1 MNLALKYRPCLLVDL
16 VGQQHNA
23 RIISNIVGQHKAGE
37 ELPAVFLFAGS
48 RGTGKTTTARIV
60 AKLFNCPELVFG
72 EYYASC
78 NTCETCVSIDRFKSI
93 DVVEIDAASY
103 GSVDHIRALKER
115 TMYESVARVRMF
127 IIDECHSM
135 SKEAFDALLK
145 LFEEPPEMTVFVL
158 CTTELEKLPD
168 TIISRAML
176 FEFRRLSECDICKRL
191 EYVAGKEKIDIQAA
205 VLTELAT
212 KVNGSLRDAL
222 IGLTQ
227 LILYAGGNIIT
238 IDMFE
243 ELFGVRSKRYFLD
256 IVNTIVE
263 KEVSKGLELIGRFY
277 STAGE
282 IVLIDG
288 LIEQFKDM
296 LIEGV
301 NGKVRMF
308 PQQAIIEALKVLWDI
323 RIKVKHFGLSTK
335 IMLEIMYIMLVR
347 VLSPQAETQ
356 AFVGPVVKR
365 TVGIGELNSIFG
377 KKSDANT

>member
-1 MNLALKYRPCLLVDL
+1 MNLALKWRPRLLTDL

-23 RIISNIVGQHKAGE
+23 RIISNIVAQHKAGE

-60 AKLFNCPELVFG
+60 AKLLNCPELQID

-78 NTCETCVSIDRFKSI
+78 NVCETCLSIDRFRSI
-93 DVVEIDAASY
+93 DVVEIDAASH
-103 GSVDHIRALKER
+103 GSVDHIRALKEQ
-115 TMYESVARVRMF
+115 TMYESVASVRMF

-135 SKEAFDALLK
+135 SREAFDALLK
-145 LFEEPPEMTVFVL
+145 LFEEPPEMTMFVL

-176 FEFRRLSECDICKRL
+176 FEFRRLGEVDICKRL
-191 EYVAGKEKIDIQAA
+191 EYVAGQEGADIQAD
-205 VLTELAT
+205 VLSELAT

-227 LILYAGGNIIT
+227 LILYAGNDPIT

-282 IVLIDG
+282 HVLIDG
-288 LIEQFKDM
+288 LIEQFKYM

-308 PQQAIIEALKVLWDI
+308 PQQAIIEALKILWDI
-323 RIKVKHFGLSTK
+323 RIKIKYFGLSTK

-347 VLSPQAETQ
+347 VLSPQADAQVLTS
-356 AFVGPVVKR
+356 PVVKR
-365 TVGIGELNSIFG
+365 AVGMEELSDMFG
-377 KKSDANT
+377 KK

>member
-1 MNLALKYRPCLLVDL
+1 MNLALKWRPRLLTDL

-23 RIISNIVGQHKAGE
+23 RIISNIIAQHKTGE

-60 AKLFNCPELVFG
+60 AKLFNCPELQIG

-78 NTCETCVSIDRFKSI
+78 NKCETCISIDGFKSI
-93 DVVEIDAASY
+93 DIVEIDAASH

-115 TMYESVARVRMF
+115 TMYESVASVRMF

-176 FEFRRLSECDICKRL
+176 FEFRRLSEIDICKRL
-191 EYVAGKEKIDIQAA
+191 EYVAGQEKIDIQAV
-205 VLTELAT
+205 VLVELAA

-227 LILYAGGNIIT
+227 LMLYAGSGPIT

-243 ELFGVRSKRYFLD
+243 ELFGVRSKKYFLN
-256 IVNTIVE
+256 IVNTIVAN
-263 KEVSKGLELIGRFY
+263 EVTKGLELIGRFY
-277 STAGE
+277 STVGE
-282 IVLIDG
+282 VVLIDG
-288 LIEQFKDM
+288 LIEQFKEM
-296 LIEGV
+296 LVEGV
-301 NGKVRMF
+301 DGKVRIF
-308 PQQAIIEALKVLWDI
+308 PQQAIIEALKVLWDTRMKI
-323 RIKVKHFGLSTK
+323 KHFGLSTK

-356 AFVGPVVKR
+356 AFVSTVSKQPV
-365 TVGIGELNSIFG
+365 GMGELTALFG
-377 KKSDANT
+377 KK